1 MRITYFA
8 DTYRLGGAERFLTSV
23 IAGAVGGGHDVTMIS
38 PQASVLELVGAEVPA
53 ATLVRLKTDL
63 WASTPRPARRGAFA
77 RVLCE
82 TAVAFRRAR
91 PQLIHINNG
100 GYPGSDVCRA
110 AAIVTHV
117 AGGARCVLSVHSA
130 PWPRPG
136 SHPRAHAI
144 ADGLVWRSV
153 DAVHVGTAFG
163 QRRLAELRAM
173 PPDLG
178 RHIPYGV
185 AEPSGTTDA
194 VAALRRRLA
203 PENELLVGMVSATA
217 EVEKGH
223 AVLAWALA
231 QAGPDVRAVIVG
243 ANPGD
248 DFVGWLAASGLSDRV
263 AVVGRVQSADFG
275 AHLRAMDVLVVPSTA
290 YESLP
295 LVILE
300 AMAAGKPVF
309 GSRLSGIPEAVDDG
323 TTGRLFEPGAVEKLA
338 TLLRQ
343 ATGTRDELANMG
355 RRGRERWQATFST
368 AVMTASMLDLYE
380 RLVGRTKVIKR

>member
-8 DTYRLGGAERFLTSV
+8 DTYRLGGAERFLATV
-23 IAGAVGGGHDVTMIS
+23 IAGAVGGGHDVTVIS
-38 PQASVLELVGAEVPA
+38 PQASVLELVAGEVPA

-63 WASTPRPARRGAFA
+63 WASTSRRARRGGFP
-77 RVLCE
+77 RVLGE

-100 GYPGSDVCRA
+100 GFPGSDVCRA
-110 AAIVTHV
+110 ATIVTHV
-117 AGGARCVLSVHSA
+117 CAAQCVLSVHSA
-130 PWPRPG
+130 PWPRAE
-136 SHPRAHAI
+136 SHPRVHAV

-163 QRRLAELRAM
+163 ERRLAELRAM
-173 PPDLG
+173 PPELG

-185 AEPSGTTDA
+185 AEPSGTRDA
-194 VAALRRRLA
+194 VAALRRRLTPDDA
-203 PENELLVGMVSATA
+203 LLVGMVSATG

-223 AVLAWALA
+223 AVLAEALA

-243 ANPGD
+243 AHPGD
-248 DFVGWLAASGLSDRV
+248 DFTGRLAASGLSGRV
-263 AVVGRVQSADFG
+263 AVVGRVQAADFG

-295 LVILE
+295 LVVLE

-309 GSRLSGIPEAVDDG
+309 ASRLSGIPEAVDDG
-323 TTGRLFEPGAVEKLA
+323 TTGRLFAPGAVEELA
-338 TLLRQ
+338 ALLRQ
-343 ATGTRDELANMG
+343 ATSTRDELESMG

-380 RLVGRTKVIKR
+380 RLADRTNVIKR